1 MRQDILSQA
10 TVHNRFR
17 ALRAFF
23 NYVSDGGD
31 ERMLRREPLGVI
43 DRSPMYRMLPPKLDD
58 VPVPLLPPEQV
69 EALWDATE
77 RPGRDFTKRRDTAI
91 IRMFLATGIRAG
103 EMSKLRLDDV
113 NLREPGRSGLRTCRV
128 RRGYPAT
135 AAVAGQDL

>member
-10 TVHNRFR
+10 TAHNCFR

-77 RPGRDFTKRRDTAI
+77 RPGRDSPSD
-91 IRMFLATGIRAG
+91 ATPPSSA
-103 EMSKLRLDDV
+103 
-113 NLREPGRSGLRTCRV
+113 RS
-128 RRGYPAT
+128 
-135 AAVAGQDL
+135 